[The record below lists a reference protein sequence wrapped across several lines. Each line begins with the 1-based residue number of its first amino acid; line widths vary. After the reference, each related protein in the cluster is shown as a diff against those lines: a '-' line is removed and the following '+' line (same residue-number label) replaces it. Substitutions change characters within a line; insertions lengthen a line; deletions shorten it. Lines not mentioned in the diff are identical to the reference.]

1 MNNLFLGSGL
11 SGIRDY
17 LWQENFLLTNK
28 LFVSS
33 LYPHYLYPHI
43 VQLDLEAVSL
53 SIVLQIDPFRAYCD
67 HAFGQ
72 NILVTLRGAFSWLIG
87 LSGHLQQPY
96 Q

>member
-33 LYPHYLYPHI
+33 LYPHI
-43 VQLDLEAVSL
+43 VQLNLKAASL
-53 SIVLQIDPFRAYCD
+53 SIVLEIDPFRAYCD
-67 HAFGQ
+67 HAFGR
-72 NILVTLRGAFSWLIG
+72 NILATLRWAFSWLIG